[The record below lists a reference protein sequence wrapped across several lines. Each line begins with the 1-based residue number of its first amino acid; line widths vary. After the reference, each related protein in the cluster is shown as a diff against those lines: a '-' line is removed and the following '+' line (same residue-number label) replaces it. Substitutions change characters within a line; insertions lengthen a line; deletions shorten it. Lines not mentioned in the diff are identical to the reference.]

1 MSETFIKEFHF
12 SEEDMSICDGLI
24 EYHSNNTEYKWAGDT
39 QGAKGG
45 KKSTDVT
52 IHPSSRNPVFL
63 KYRQLLYGYLR
74 EYLNTYDNP
83 LNKLRIAEGMNVQHY
98 KPSEGFLSWHCERI
112 SQQVHQR
119 ALVFMTYLNDV
130 HDGGG
135 TDFKYQGNFCIY
147 CQASASLLSKK
158 MKNKPIK
165 NVKKFLMNSKFF
177 FNNKTFDQKNEWKD
191 FKKIMNKKN
200 IARKN
205 CLLLPIKTLLKAL
218 NN

>member
-12 SEEDMSICDGLI
+12 SEEDMSICDELI
-24 EYHSNNTEYKWAGDT
+24 EYHSNNTEYKWAGNT

-74 EYLNTYDNP
+74 EYLNAYDNP
-83 LNKLRIAEGMNVQHY
+83 LNKLRIAEGMNIQHY
-98 KPSEGFLSWHCERI
+98 KPSEGFLGWHCERI

-135 TDFKYQGNFCIY
+135 TDFKYQGKR
-147 CQASASLLSKK
+147 QH
-158 MKNKPIK
+158 
-165 NVKKFLMNSKFF
+165 
-177 FNNKTFDQKNEWKD
+177 
-191 FKKIMNKKN
+191 
-200 IARKN
+200 ARKG
-205 CLLLPIKTLLKAL
+205 KTLIWPSDFTHTHRGEPSPTEEKYIATGWFSHIDVGVL
-218 NN
+218 NSLIHELL

>member
-135 TDFKYQGNFCIY
+135 TDFKYQG
-147 CQASASLLSKK
+147 KRHH
-158 MKNKPIK
+158 
-165 NVKKFLMNSKFF
+165 
-177 FNNKTFDQKNEWKD
+177 
-191 FKKIMNKKN
+191 
-200 IARKN
+200 ARKG
-205 CLLLPIKTLLKAL
+205 KTLIWPSDFTHTHRGEPSPTEEKYVATGWFSHIDVGVL
-218 NN
+218 NSLIHELL

>member
-130 HDGGG
+130 QDGGG
-135 TDFKYQGNFCIY
+135 TDFKYQG
-147 CQASASLLSKK
+147 KR
-158 MKNKPIK
+158 PH
-165 NVKKFLMNSKFF
+165 
-177 FNNKTFDQKNEWKD
+177 
-191 FKKIMNKKN
+191 
-200 IARKN
+200 ARKG
-205 CLLLPIKTLLKAL
+205 KTLIWPSDFTHTHRGEPSPTEEKYVATGWFSHIDVGVL
-218 NN
+218 NSLIHELL